1 MASIRKDA
9 NGLCRSRTVLHKMRC
24 SLSYKSRPI
33 ELNLDYFF
41 SITVS
46 DK

>member
-9 NGLCRSRTVLHKMRC
+9 NGLCHSRTVLHKMRC

-33 ELNLDYFF
+33 ELGLFF